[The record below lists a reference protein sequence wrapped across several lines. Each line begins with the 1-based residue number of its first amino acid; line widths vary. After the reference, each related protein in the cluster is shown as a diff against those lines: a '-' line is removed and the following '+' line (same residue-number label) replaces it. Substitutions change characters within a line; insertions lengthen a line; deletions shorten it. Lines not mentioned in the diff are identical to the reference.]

1 MDSKKN
7 KKDYFPFD
15 VYIDNEN
22 FKKFIIFGYKII
34 NKELDKGEKLFLN
47 ISLNNYVNAKL
58 KLKRLFI
65 TSSQLMKLLKNRN
78 KLVKLSFSR
87 TQINKTF
94 LNVMYYTFSS
104 DKLKILNNY
113 FIKQS
118 TKDRI
123 KTLKKEN
130 TKKSKQLKIIEIIK
144 IPKKEIDKKKKQLK
158 KLKLQ
163 NQFVTLKKENGKK
176 AKQLKKL
183 KLQDQFETLKTE
195 NARKA
200 KKLKSLKSKQETI
213 IKNTLK
219 KFNKPKKSIW
229 DVIELPKPL
238 VI

>member
-144 IPKKEIDKKKKQLK
+144 IPKKEIDKKKKAIKEIKTTKPICNFK
-158 KLKLQ
+158 K
-163 NQFVTLKKENGKK
+163 
-176 AKQLKKL
+176 
-183 KLQDQFETLKTE
+183 
-195 NARKA
+195 RK
-200 KKLKSLKSKQETI
+200 
-213 IKNTLK
+213 
-219 KFNKPKKSIW
+219 W
-229 DVIELPKPL
+229 
-238 VI
+238 